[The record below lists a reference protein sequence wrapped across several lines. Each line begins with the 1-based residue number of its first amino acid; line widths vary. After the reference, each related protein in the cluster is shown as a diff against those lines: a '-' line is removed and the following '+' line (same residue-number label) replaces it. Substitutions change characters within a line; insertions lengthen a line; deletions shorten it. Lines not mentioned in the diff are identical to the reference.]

1 MTRLENWTLMTR
13 KDLYGNTYWRLVG
26 TVCGCNIM
34 TDKLI
39 NPDFSNGIAVTR
51 YGTVYKLGTKSD
63 IGKI

>member
-1 MTRLENWTLMTR
+1 MTR